1 MIFFQNVCWTLNT
14 KNKSVWV
21 PFEMNTRFFK
31 MKITLMRQ
39 IEEYLAKREKVFLV
53 LSSFVVQCMM
63 KANVTTTV
71 AKLNPVYM
79 HSLLTIDFQEDDD
92 QQRLSKRKE
101 QKQKDSDDETK
112 ASCSLAH
119 EESLTQLSNEE
130 VKQLSSSKQLQVLL
144 HSSG

>member
-1 MIFFQNVCWTLNT
+1 
-14 KNKSVWV
+14 
-21 PFEMNTRFFK
+21 MNTRFFK

-79 HSLLTIDFQEDDD
+79 HSLLTIDF
-92 QQRLSKRKE
+92 
-101 QKQKDSDDETK
+101 
-112 ASCSLAH
+112 
-119 EESLTQLSNEE
+119 
-130 VKQLSSSKQLQVLL
+130 
-144 HSSG
+144 

>member
-1 MIFFQNVCWTLNT
+1 M

-21 PFEMNTRFFK
+21 PFEMNTRFFL

-63 KANVTTTV
+63 KANVMTTV

-79 HSLLTIDFQEDDD
+79 HSLLTIDF
-92 QQRLSKRKE
+92 
-101 QKQKDSDDETK
+101 
-112 ASCSLAH
+112 
-119 EESLTQLSNEE
+119 
-130 VKQLSSSKQLQVLL
+130 
-144 HSSG
+144 

>member
-1 MIFFQNVCWTLNT
+1 
-14 KNKSVWV
+14 
-21 PFEMNTRFFK
+21 

-79 HSLLTIDFQEDDD
+79 HSLLTIDF
-92 QQRLSKRKE
+92 
-101 QKQKDSDDETK
+101 
-112 ASCSLAH
+112 
-119 EESLTQLSNEE
+119 
-130 VKQLSSSKQLQVLL
+130 
-144 HSSG
+144 